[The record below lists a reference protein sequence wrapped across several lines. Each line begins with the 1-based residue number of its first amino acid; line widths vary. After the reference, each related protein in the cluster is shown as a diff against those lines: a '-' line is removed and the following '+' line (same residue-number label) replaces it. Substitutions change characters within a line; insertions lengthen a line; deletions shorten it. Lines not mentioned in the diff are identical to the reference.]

1 MHVLDHRSQPA
12 RNYSTIALAWDAT
25 NVIKNW
31 DDIYF
36 EKLLVRFT
44 YSMSKWTSR

>member
-1 MHVLDHRSQPA
+1 MHVSRPQVLANQNLSY
-12 RNYSTIALAWDAT
+12 YSFGLDAT

-31 DDIYF
+31 DDLYF

-44 YSMSKWTSR
+44 YSMEK